1 MLDLTLVAPNP
12 SVDFQTTRY
21 IDPDVYHVSRQQRPF
36 LNEALITMAAI
47 IQRHQCE
54 IKDLLKILELGAGTG
69 IATQSLAKNPM
80 VTIDALDINLE
91 SINLLKQHLGHKAR
105 AIRADAR
112 EYCKEENYD
121 IVVSS
126 FLHDQ
131 IHYHHALKYMS
142 TVRRNLKVGGLYIVI
157 GDLLPSFGNEI
168 ERNDSLMAYFSY
180 LVDRALRN
188 GNYTLAQIE
197 INELK
202 AGLNF
207 ESDFKRHP
215 KMLEDE
221 VTGAGFEI
229 VGKQKIG
236 PDSSDCQGGTYI
248 YTFKAL

>member
-1 MLDLTLVAPNP
+1 MLDLTLDAPNP

-69 IATQSLAKNPM
+69 IATQAIAKNPM
-80 VTIDALDINLE
+80 VSIDALDINLD
-91 SINLLKQHLGHKAR
+91 SINILKQHLGHKVR

-112 EYCKEENYD
+112 EYCKDENYD
-121 IVVSS
+121 IVVSA

-131 IHYHHALKYMS
+131 IHYHHTLKYMAN
-142 TVRRNLKVGGLYIVI
+142 VRRNLKAGGLYIMI
-157 GDLLPSFGNEI
+157 GDLLAAFDNET
-168 ERNDSLMAYFSY
+168 ERNESLTAYFSY
-180 LVDRALRN
+180 LVDHALRN
-188 GNYTLAQIE
+188 GDYTLAQIE

-202 AGLNF
+202 AGLDF
-207 ESDFKRHP
+207 TSDFKRHP

-221 VTGAGFEI
+221 VTSAGFEV

-236 PDSSDCQGGTYI
+236 PDNSNCQGGTYI
-248 YTFKAL
+248 YTFEAV